1 MIAPGK
7 DILAPIIK
15 FRWYYLVSGAIFIF
29 IILALIRLGLGHT
42 VSSIQDISKAAHMVS
57 RGQFVTLTP
66 PRTQDEV
73 CELVCSFNTMVM
85 QLEERIELKES
96 LDLAMEVQQNLLP
109 QKPLQTES
117 LDIAG
122 KSIYCDETGGDYFD
136 FFQFPELGKEKI
148 GIAVGD
154 VVGHGVPAALL
165 MTTVRAFLRSKM
177 AQPGNLSQKI
187 TDVNRLLCLDTH
199 DSCDYMSLFLMVIDS
214 MNKELQ
220 WVRAGHDPALVYQPS
235 TDSFNE
241 LNGHGRVL
249 GIDESWS
256 FQEYNQSG
264 WSDGQII
271 FIGTDGIWETESPDA
286 EKFGRHRLRQLIRRH
301 SHCSSQEIL
310 QAITDALAAFRK
322 TAPQHDD
329 ITLVVVKTKS

>member
-1 MIAPGK
+1 
-7 DILAPIIK
+7 
-15 FRWYYLVSGAIFIF
+15 
-29 IILALIRLGLGHT
+29 
-42 VSSIQDISKAAHMVS
+42 
-57 RGQFVTLTP
+57 
-66 PRTQDEV
+66 
-73 CELVCSFNTMVM
+73 MVM

-177 AQPGNLSQKI
+177 AQPGDLINKI
-187 TDVNRLLCLDTH
+187 TAVNRLLCLDTH
-199 DSCDYMSLFLMVIDS
+199 DSCDYMSLFLLVIDS
-214 MNKELQ
+214 IKKELR
-220 WVRAGHDPALVYQPS
+220 WVRAGHDPALVYDPFNG
-235 TDSFNE
+235 SFQE
-241 LNGHGRVL
+241 LDGRGTVL
-249 GIDESWS
+249 GIDAAYTFE
-256 FQEYNQSG
+256 EYKHSG

-271 FIGTDGIWETESPDA
+271 VIGTDGIWETENSNA
-286 EKFGRHRLRQLIRRH
+286 EKFGRFRLRQIIRQH
-301 SHCSSQEIL
+301 SQFSSQEI
-310 QAITDALAAFRK
+310 INTIIDALAAFRG
-322 TAPQHDD
+322 TSPQNDD
-329 ITLVVVKTKS
+329 VTLVVVKAIS